1 MDYGAHL
8 PLIDFGAGSHTLP
21 RLQKYAVA
29 ARYLGFRYLAA
40 NDHLIFPK
48 PCLDGPTARRRPLR
62 VRKHDRRDDRCSAG
76 RPQADRVREGR
87 LWTTCPVAVVFLI
100 AHSLVRGMV
109 L

>member
-8 PLIDFGAGSHTLP
+8 PIIDFRAGSHTRP

-40 NDHLIFPK
+40 NDHLIFTLPRR
-48 PCLDGPTARRRPLR
+48 PHRARRRPLR
-62 VRKHDRRDDRCSAG
+62 VRKHDRRDDRRSAG